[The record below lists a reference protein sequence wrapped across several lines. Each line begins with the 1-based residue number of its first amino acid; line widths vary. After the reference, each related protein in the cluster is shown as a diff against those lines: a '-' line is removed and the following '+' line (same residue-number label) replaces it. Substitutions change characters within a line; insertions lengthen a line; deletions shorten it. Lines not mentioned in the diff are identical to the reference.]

1 MNTTAV
7 ANTSLSSSNAMT
19 SEREALRSAQRK
31 KRRIEQK
38 IALVQVLLLAVVLA
52 FWELASGRLF
62 DLFWVSR
69 PSLILQYIW
78 DFVQK
83 DFWKHFMF
91 TMTATWVG
99 FAAGAA
105 GGMLAGMGLSRS
117 AFLSAVL
124 DPFLVAI
131 NGIPRVALA
140 PLFVVWFG
148 IGLLPKIVLVFTLVF
163 FVMFY
168 NTYSGIKSIE
178 KSFVDLAWVMGAND
192 KAIFRKVVLP
202 AATPYIFLGL
212 KLSIPYAL
220 IGAIIGEF
228 VASSAGLGWKIQ
240 VETAQYNTT
249 GTMAGLLLLMAIVTV
264 MNALFSLFER
274 RMLRWRPPTRI
285 GQLDA

>member
-1 MNTTAV
+1 MSINSQSAV
-7 ANTSLSSSNAMT
+7 GAAPAGERVVRTPWLT
-19 SEREALRSAQRK
+19 SERKVAIARLALLTA
-31 KRRIEQK
+31 
-38 IALVQVLLLAVVLA
+38 VLG

-62 DLFWVSR
+62 DVFWVSK
-69 PSLILQYIW
+69 PSLIGVYIW
-78 DFVQK
+78 EFMRNDFLR
-83 DFWKHFMF
+83 HFTF
-91 TMTATWVG
+91 TMTATLVG
-99 FAAGAA
+99 FTAGAV
-105 GGMLAGMGLSRS
+105 GGLLAGVLLSRS
-117 AFLSAVL
+117 ALMAAVL

-148 IGLLPKIVLVFTLVF
+148 IDLTPKVVLVFTLVF

-168 NTYSGIKSIE
+168 NTFSGIRSVE
-178 KSFVDLAWVMGAND
+178 KSYIDLAWVMGAND
-192 KAIFRKVVLP
+192 RNIFRRVVLP

-249 GTMAGLLLLMAIVTV
+249 GTMAGLIILMAIVIA
-264 MNALFSLFER
+264 MNSLFTLFER
-274 RMLRWRPPTRI
+274 RMLRWRPPSRI
-285 GQLDA
+285 GQIDA

>member
-1 MNTTAV
+1 MSDMPQIAMRPDDG
-7 ANTSLSSSNAMT
+7 APLS
-19 SEREALRSAQRK
+19 EPRK
-31 KRRIEQK
+31 LSMENRISMMRLA
-38 IALVQVLLLAVVLA
+38 ILVVMLG

-62 DLFWVSR
+62 DVFWVSR

-83 DFWKHFMF
+83 DFLKHFYF
-91 TMTATWVG
+91 TMTATGVG
-99 FAAGAA
+99 FSLGSL
-105 GGMLAGMGLSRS
+105 GGLLAGIFLSRS
-117 AFLSAVL
+117 AFWAAVL

-148 IGLLPKIVLVFTLVF
+148 IGLMPKIVLVFTLVF

-168 NTYSGIKSIE
+168 NTYSGIRSVE
-178 KSFVDLAWVMGAND
+178 KSYIDLAWVMGAGD
-192 KAIFRKVVLP
+192 RSIFRKVVLP

-240 VETAQYNTT
+240 VETSQYNTT
-249 GTMAGLLLLMAIVTV
+249 GTMAGLVILMLIVTA
-264 MNALFSLFER
+264 MNALFTLFES
-274 RMLRWRPPTRI
+274 RMLRWRPPSRI
-285 GQLDA
+285 GQIDA

>member
-1 MNTTAV
+1 MNTASPVSMPEPTAV
-7 ANTSLSSSNAMT
+7 PV
-19 SEREALRSAQRK
+19 
-31 KRRIEQK
+31 RRFSTGNR
-38 IALVQVLLLAVVLA
+38 IAAAQVLLLAAVLG
-52 FWELASGRLF
+52 FWEAASGRLF
-62 DLFWVSR
+62 DVFWVSR
-69 PSLILQYIW
+69 PSLILEYLW
-78 DFVQK
+78 DFLQR
-83 DFWKHFMF
+83 DFFKHFYF
-91 TMTATWVG
+91 TMTATGVG
-99 FAAGAA
+99 FVLGAA
-105 GGMLAGMGLSRS
+105 GGLIAGVLLSRS
-117 AFLSAVL
+117 AFLAAVL

-163 FVMFY
+163 FVIFY
-168 NTYSGIKSIE
+168 NTYSGIRAVE
-178 KSFVDLAWVMGAND
+178 KSYVDLAWVMGAGD
-192 KAIFRKVVLP
+192 RDIFRKVVLP

-240 VETAQYNTT
+240 VETSQYNTT
-249 GTMAGLLLLMAIVTV
+249 GTMAGLMVLMAIVIA

-274 RMLRWRPPTRI
+274 RMLRWRPPSRI

>member
-1 MNTTAV
+1 MSAPS
-7 ANTSLSSSNAMT
+7 TSLPAAEPAAPAPVRGMRH
-19 SEREALRSAQRK
+19 EH
-31 KRRIEQK
+31 RIHVARAV
-38 IALVQVLLLAVVLA
+38 ILVLLLG
-52 FWELASGRLF
+52 FWELASGRMF
-62 DLFWVSR
+62 DVFWVSR
-69 PSLILQYIW
+69 PSLIVEYIW
-78 DFVQK
+78 DFARK
-83 DFWKHFMF
+83 DFAKHFWF
-91 TMTATWVG
+91 TMTATGVG
-99 FAAGAA
+99 FVLGAA
-105 GGMLAGMGLSRS
+105 GGLLAGIFLSRS
-117 AFLSAVL
+117 AFLAAVL

-148 IGLLPKIVLVFTLVF
+148 IGLMPKIVLVFTLVF

-168 NTYSGIKSIE
+168 NTYSGIRSVE
-178 KSFVDLAWVMGAND
+178 KSYVDLAWVMGARD
-192 KAIFRKVVLP
+192 GAIFRKVVLP

-240 VETAQYNTT
+240 VETSQYNTT
-249 GTMAGLLLLMAIVTV
+249 GTMAGLVILMAIVTA
-264 MNALFSLFER
+264 MNALFTFFES

>member
-1 MNTTAV
+1 MNTTTIPAPAEAGTTPAKPSLRMEHRINLARV
-7 ANTSLSSSNAMT
+7 AIL
-19 SEREALRSAQRK
+19 
-31 KRRIEQK
+31 
-38 IALVQVLLLAVVLA
+38 VLLLG

-62 DLFWVSR
+62 DVFWVSR
-69 PSLILQYIW
+69 PSLILEYIW
-78 DFVQK
+78 AFLQK
-83 DFWKHFMF
+83 DFAKHFWF
-91 TMTATWVG
+91 TMTATGVG
-99 FAAGAA
+99 FTLGAV
-105 GGMLAGMGLSRS
+105 GGLLAGIFLSRS
-117 AFLSAVL
+117 AFMAAVL

-148 IGLLPKIVLVFTLVF
+148 IGLMPKIVLVFTLVF

-168 NTYSGIKSIE
+168 NTYSGIRSVE
-178 KSFVDLAWVMGAND
+178 KSYVDLAWVMGAGD
-192 KAIFRKVVLP
+192 RAIFRKVVLP

-240 VETAQYNTT
+240 VETSQYNTT
-249 GTMAGLLLLMAIVTV
+249 GTMAGLVILMVIVTA
-264 MNALFSLFER
+264 MNALFTFFES

>member
-1 MNTTAV
+1 M
-7 ANTSLSSSNAMT
+7 SSSPSVPVGAQAGSGET
-19 SEREALRSAQRK
+19 PPRTPALRTEH
-31 KRRIEQK
+31 RINLAR
-38 IALVQVLLLAVVLA
+38 IGILVLLLG

-69 PSLILQYIW
+69 PSLIVDYIW
-78 DFVQK
+78 EFLQK
-83 DFWKHFMF
+83 DFAKHFGF
-91 TMTATWVG
+91 TMTATGVG
-99 FAAGAA
+99 FALGAV
-105 GGMLAGMGLSRS
+105 GGLLAGIFLSRS
-117 AFLSAVL
+117 AFVAAVL

-148 IGLLPKIVLVFTLVF
+148 IGLMPKIVLVFTLVF

-168 NTYSGIKSIE
+168 NTYSGIRSVE
-178 KSFVDLAWVMGAND
+178 KSYVDLAWVMGAGD
-192 KAIFRKVVLP
+192 RAIFRKVVLP

-240 VETAQYNTT
+240 VETSQYNTT
-249 GTMAGLLLLMAIVTV
+249 GTMAGLVILMVIVTA
-264 MNALFSLFER
+264 MNGLFTFFES

>member
-1 MNTTAV
+1 MSAVTPVLPDEITAIPTKRKASMEQRV
-7 ANTSLSSSNAMT
+7 TLT
-19 SEREALRSAQRK
+19 QLAL
-31 KRRIEQK
+31 
-38 IALVQVLLLAVVLA
+38 LVGLLG

-62 DLFWVSR
+62 DVFWVSR
-69 PSLILQYIW
+69 PSLIVEYLW
-78 DFVQK
+78 DFARK
-83 DFWKHFMF
+83 DFAKHLYF
-91 TMTATWVG
+91 TMTATGVG
-99 FAAGAA
+99 FALGAVGGLVAGIF
-105 GGMLAGMGLSRS
+105 LSRS
-117 AFLSAVL
+117 AFMAAVL

-148 IGLLPKIVLVFTLVF
+148 IGLMPKIVLVFTLVF

-168 NTYSGIKSIE
+168 NTYSGIRAVE
-178 KSFVDLAWVMGAND
+178 KSYVDLAWVMGAGD
-192 KAIFRKVVLP
+192 RDIFRKVVLP

-240 VETAQYNTT
+240 VETSQYNTT
-249 GTMAGLLLLMAIVTV
+249 GTMAGLVILMAIVTA
-264 MNALFSLFER
+264 MNALFTLFER
-274 RMLRWRPPTRI
+274 RMLRWRPPSRI

>member
-1 MNTTAV
+1 MSAV
-7 ANTSLSSSNAMT
+7 SPLSLPKEPVAGAQVESRKNALSMDN
-19 SEREALRSAQRK
+19 
-31 KRRIEQK
+31 K
-38 IALVQVLLLAVVLA
+38 ISLIRLLILIVLLG

-62 DLFWVSR
+62 DVFWVSR
-69 PSLILQYIW
+69 PSLIVQYIW

-83 DFWKHFMF
+83 DFFKHFYF
-91 TMTATWVG
+91 TMTATGVG
-99 FAAGAA
+99 FTLGAIGGLAAGIV
-105 GGMLAGMGLSRS
+105 LSRS
-117 AFLSAVL
+117 AFMAAVL

-148 IGLLPKIVLVFTLVF
+148 IGLMPKLVLVFTLVF

-168 NTYSGIKSIE
+168 NTYSGIRSVE
-178 KSFVDLAWVMGAND
+178 KSYVDLAWVMGAGD
-192 KAIFRKVVLP
+192 RDIFRKVVLP

-240 VETAQYNTT
+240 VETSQYNTT
-249 GTMAGLLLLMAIVTV
+249 GTMAGLVILMLIVTA
-264 MNALFSLFER
+264 MNALFTLFES
-274 RMLRWRPPTRI
+274 RMLRWRPPSRI
-285 GQLDA
+285 GQIDA

>member
-1 MNTTAV
+1 MSTLQDSAIAIEDKPAV
-7 ANTSLSSSNAMT
+7 RRRAASTEYKVNAA
-19 SEREALRSAQRK
+19 RFALLTLM
-31 KRRIEQK
+31 
-38 IALVQVLLLAVVLA
+38 LV

-62 DLFWVSR
+62 DVFWVSK
-69 PSLILQYIW
+69 PSLILVYIW
-78 DFVQK
+78 QFLHN
-83 DFWKHFMF
+83 DFWRHFAF

-105 GGMLAGMGLSRS
+105 GGLLAGMGLSRS
-117 AFLSAVL
+117 PFLAAVL

-148 IGLLPKIVLVFTLVF
+148 IDLAPKVVLVFTLVF

-168 NTYSGIKSIE
+168 NTYSGIRSVE
-178 KSFVDLAWVMGAND
+178 KSFVDLAWVMGAGER
-192 KAIFRKVVLP
+192 AIFRKVVLP

-249 GTMAGLLLLMAIVTV
+249 GTMAGLVILMTIVIA
-264 MNALFSLFER
+264 MNSLFTVFER
-274 RMLRWRPPTRI
+274 HMLRWRPPTRI
-285 GQLDA
+285 GQIDA

>member
-1 MNTTAV
+1 MSAV
-7 ANTSLSSSNAMT
+7 SPVPLADEITPAP
-19 SEREALRSAQRK
+19 R
-31 KRRIEQK
+31 KRRASMEQR
-38 IALVQVLLLAVVLA
+38 VTVTQVVLLVGLLA

-62 DLFWVSR
+62 DVFWVSR
-69 PSLILQYIW
+69 PSLILEYLW
-78 DFVQK
+78 DFVRK
-83 DFWKHFMF
+83 DFAKHVYF
-91 TMTATWVG
+91 TMTATGVG
-99 FAAGAA
+99 FALGALGGLAA
-105 GGMLAGMGLSRS
+105 GIFLSRS
-117 AFLSAVL
+117 AFMAAVL

-148 IGLLPKIVLVFTLVF
+148 IGLMPKIVLVFTLVF

-168 NTYSGIKSIE
+168 NTYSGIRAVE
-178 KSFVDLAWVMGAND
+178 KSYVDLAWVMGAGD
-192 KAIFRKVVLP
+192 RDIFRKVVLP

-240 VETAQYNTT
+240 VETSQYNTT
-249 GTMAGLLLLMAIVTV
+249 GTMAGLVILMVIVTAL
-264 MNALFSLFER
+264 NALFTLFER
-274 RMLRWRPPTRI
+274 RMLRWRPPSRI

>member
-1 MNTTAV
+1 MEHRITI
-7 ANTSLSSSNAMT
+7 
-19 SEREALRSAQRK
+19 LRLA
-31 KRRIEQK
+31 I
-38 IALVQVLLLAVVLA
+38 LVLLLG

-62 DLFWVSR
+62 DVFWVSR
-69 PSLILQYIW
+69 PSLIAQYIW
-78 DFVQK
+78 DFVRK
-83 DFWKHFMF
+83 DFFKHFYF
-91 TMTATWVG
+91 TMTATGVG
-99 FAAGAA
+99 FGLGAV
-105 GGMLAGMGLSRS
+105 GGLLAGIFLSRS
-117 AFLSAVL
+117 TMLAAVL

-148 IGLLPKIVLVFTLVF
+148 IGLMPKIVLVFTLVF

-168 NTYSGIKSIE
+168 NTYSGIRAVE
-178 KSFVDLAWVMGAND
+178 KSYVDLAWVMGAGNRE
-192 KAIFRKVVLP
+192 IFRKVVLP

-249 GTMAGLLLLMAIVTV
+249 GTMAGLVILMVIVSA
-264 MNALFSLFER
+264 MNALFTMFEA
-274 RMLRWRPPTRI
+274 RMLRWRPPSRI
-285 GQLDA
+285 GQIDA

>member
-1 MNTTAV
+1 MSTASPV
-7 ANTSLSSSNAMT
+7 PMT
-19 SEREALRSAQRK
+19 DVPAAAPARK
-31 KRRIEQK
+31 KMSTEHRIAITQ
-38 IALVQVLLLAVVLA
+38 AVLLVALLA
-52 FWELASGRLF
+52 FWEIASGRLF
-62 DLFWVSR
+62 DVFWVSR
-69 PSLILQYIW
+69 PSLIANYLW
-78 DFVQK
+78 EFARK
-83 DFWKHFMF
+83 DFLKHFYF
-91 TMTATWVG
+91 TMTATGVG
-99 FAAGAA
+99 FALGAV
-105 GGMLAGMGLSRS
+105 GGLLAGIFLSRS
-117 AFLSAVL
+117 AFLAAVL

-148 IGLLPKIVLVFTLVF
+148 IGLAPKIVLVFTLVF

-168 NTYSGIKSIE
+168 NTYSGIRSVE
-178 KSFVDLAWVMGAND
+178 KSYVDLAWVMGAGD
-192 KAIFRKVVLP
+192 RDIFRKVVLP

-240 VETAQYNTT
+240 VETSQYNTT
-249 GTMAGLLLLMAIVTV
+249 GTMAGLVILMAIVTA

-274 RMLRWRPPTRI
+274 RMLRWRPPSRI